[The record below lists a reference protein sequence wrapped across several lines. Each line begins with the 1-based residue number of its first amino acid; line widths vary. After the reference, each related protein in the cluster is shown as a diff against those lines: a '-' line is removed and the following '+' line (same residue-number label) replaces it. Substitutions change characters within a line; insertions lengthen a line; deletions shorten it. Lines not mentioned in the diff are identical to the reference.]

1 MKMVR
6 RN

>member
-1 MKMVR
+1 MVR